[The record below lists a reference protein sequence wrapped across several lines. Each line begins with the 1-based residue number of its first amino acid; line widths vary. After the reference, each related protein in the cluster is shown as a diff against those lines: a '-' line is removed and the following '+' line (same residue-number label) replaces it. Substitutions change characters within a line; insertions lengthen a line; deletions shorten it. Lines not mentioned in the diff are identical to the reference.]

1 MKLIIVESPT
11 KSRTIKSFLGKKYE
25 VLSSFGH
32 IRDLPKGKLGIDVEH
47 DFAPTYVI
55 PTKARKAV
63 KSLKASAQK
72 ADEIILATD
81 EDREGEAIAFHLKEV
96 LDLKNPKRIV
106 FHEITKSALQES
118 LEHPRAIDANLVNAQ
133 LARRVLDRLVGYK
146 LSPFLWKKVA
156 RGLSAGRVQSVA
168 LRLVADRE
176 QEIRDFK
183 QEEYWTIEASL
194 RAKKGDP
201 FPALLTKENGKAI
214 QKLGIKTKKETDAIL
229 KNLEG
234 AAYIV
239 ESVEAKETKRN
250 PLPPFTTSTLQQ
262 TCWQRLRFSAK
273 QTMRLAQLLYETGL
287 ITYHRTDSLNLSS
300 QSVAAAESTIT
311 ELFGKEYSQRRVFK
325 TKSKGAQEAHEAIRP
340 TDPSKDPSSVAL
352 ANEGKAAFAKA
363 SAAKLYDLIWK
374 RFVASQ
380 MAPAVFDATVADI
393 RAGAYTFRAN
403 GQTLRFPG
411 FLKAY
416 SLVFEETELPPL
428 KKEDRL
434 DMLSIAPFQHFTQPP
449 PRYNEATLIKTLEA
463 HGIGRPST
471 YAPTLSTVQER
482 GYIEKDEQRRFKPT
496 IVGETVNTLLVRHFP
511 EIVDVN
517 FTARMEE
524 DLDKIAEGQ
533 KEWVPVTREFY
544 VPFEERLRRKYEE
557 VDKQQIAQDPNKT
570 CPKCSSPLV
579 IRIGRFGP
587 FLACSKYPECKHTEP
602 LEKKGLGITCPQ
614 CNQGELTARQ
624 TKKRKQ
630 FYGCSRFPEC
640 AFALWDKPIRQA
652 QGGPTGEL
660 CKACGSL
667 LVEGPREIVRCSK
680 PTCETRV

>member
-55 PTKARKAV
+55 PTKARKVV
-63 KSLKASAQK
+63 KLLKASAQK

-133 LARRVLDRLVGYK
+133 QARRILDRLVGYK

-194 RAKKGDP
+194 QAKKGDP
-201 FPALLTKENGKAI
+201 FPALLTKENEKAV
-214 QKLGIKTKKETDAIL
+214 QKLGIKTKEETDTIL

-234 AAYIV
+234 AAYTV
-239 ESVEAKETKRN
+239 ELVEAKETKRN

-273 QTMRLAQLLYETGL
+273 QTMQLAQQLYETGL

-311 ELFGKEYSQRRVFK
+311 ELFGKEYGQRRVFK

-340 TDPSKDPSSVAL
+340 TDP
-352 ANEGKAAFAKA
+352 GKAPDTLTFKEPR
-363 SAAKLYDLIWK
+363 SKKLYDLIWK
-374 RFVASQ
+374 RFIASQ
-380 MAPAVFDATVADI
+380 MAPAVFDGIAVEIQAN
-393 RAGAYTFRAN
+393 AYTFKAT

-416 SLVFEETELPPL
+416 SLVFEETELPHL
-428 KKEDRL
+428 EKGDQL
-434 DMLSIAPFQHFTQPP
+434 DMLSVTPFQHFTQPP
-449 PRYNEATLIKTLEA
+449 PRYNEATLIKTLET

-524 DLDKIAEGQ
+524 DLDKIAGGQ
-533 KEWVPVTREFY
+533 KEWVPVAREFY
-544 VPFEERLRRKYEE
+544 VPFEEKLLKKYEE
-557 VDKQQIAQDPNKT
+557 VQKQQIGQDPNRT
-570 CPKCSSPLV
+570 CPRCSSPLV

-614 CNQGELTARQ
+614 CGQGELTVRQ
-624 TKKRKQ
+624 TKRRKQ
-630 FYGCSRFPEC
+630 FYSCSRFPEC
-640 AFALWDKPIRQA
+640 AFALWDK
-652 QGGPTGEL
+652 PTGEL

>member
-55 PTKARKAV
+55 PTKARKVV

-96 LDLKNPKRIV
+96 LDLKDPKRIV

-183 QEEYWTIEASL
+183 QEEYWTVVATLLQSKTAEF
-194 RAKKGDP
+194 D
-201 FPALLTKENGKAI
+201 ALLFRQDGEVI
-214 QKLGIKTKKETDAIL
+214 SKLGIKTKEEADTIL

-234 AAYIV
+234 AVYIV

-262 TCWQRLRFSAK
+262 ACWQRLRFSAK
-273 QTMRLAQLLYETGL
+273 QTMRLAQQLYETGL

-311 ELFGKEYSQRRVFK
+311 KLFGKEYGQRRVFK

-340 TDPSKDPSSVAL
+340 TDPEKTPEVTPLKEAGL
-352 ANEGKAAFAKA
+352 K
-363 SAAKLYDLIWK
+363 KLYDLIWK
-374 RFVASQ
+374 RFLASQ
-380 MAPAVFDATVADI
+380 MAPAVFDNMAVEIQAN
-393 RAGAYTFRAN
+393 AYTFKAT
-403 GQTLRFPG
+403 GQTLKFPG

-428 KKEDRL
+428 QKGDRL
-434 DMLSIAPFQHFTQPP
+434 DMLSITPFQHFTQPP
-449 PRYNEATLIKTLEA
+449 PRY
-463 HGIGRPST
+463 
-471 YAPTLSTVQER
+471 
-482 GYIEKDEQRRFKPT
+482 
-496 IVGETVNTLLVRHFP
+496 
-511 EIVDVN
+511 
-517 FTARMEE
+517 
-524 DLDKIAEGQ
+524 
-533 KEWVPVTREFY
+533 
-544 VPFEERLRRKYEE
+544 
-557 VDKQQIAQDPNKT
+557 
-570 CPKCSSPLV
+570 
-579 IRIGRFGP
+579 
-587 FLACSKYPECKHTEP
+587 
-602 LEKKGLGITCPQ
+602 
-614 CNQGELTARQ
+614 
-624 TKKRKQ
+624 
-630 FYGCSRFPEC
+630 
-640 AFALWDKPIRQA
+640 
-652 QGGPTGEL
+652 
-660 CKACGSL
+660 
-667 LVEGPREIVRCSK
+667 
-680 PTCETRV
+680 